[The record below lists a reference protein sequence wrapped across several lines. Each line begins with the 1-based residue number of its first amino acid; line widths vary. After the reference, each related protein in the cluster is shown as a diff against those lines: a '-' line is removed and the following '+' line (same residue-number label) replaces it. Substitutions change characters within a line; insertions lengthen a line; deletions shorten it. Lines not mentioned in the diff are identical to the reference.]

1 MIFAVVIGLAVGLAL
16 GFGLDISYPA
26 EYSFYITMGLLAAM
40 DSIVGATRSMMEEKY
55 NNFIFISGFITNA
68 LLAMI
73 LTYVGDKLGV
83 PLYFA
88 AIFVFGGRLFNNLA
102 VLRRLAID
110 KYFERKTRKSELK
123 NNQNIEE

>member
-1 MIFAVVIGLAVGLAL
+1 MNIK
-16 GFGLDISYPA
+16 
-26 EYSFYITMGLLAAM
+26 
-40 DSIVGATRSMMEEKY
+40 EKY
-55 NNFIFISGFITNA
+55 NNLIFISGFITNA
-68 LLAMI
+68 LLAMV
-73 LTYVGDKLGV
+73 LTYIGDKLGV

>member
-1 MIFAVVIGLAVGLAL
+1 MIFAVVIGLALGLAL

-68 LLAMI
+68 MLAMV
-73 LTYVGDKLGV
+73 LTYIGDKLGV

-88 AIFVFGGRLFNNLA
+88 ALLVFGGRLFNNLA

>member
-1 MIFAVVIGLAVGLAL
+1 LIFAVVIGLALGLAL

-68 LLAMI
+68 LLAMV
-73 LTYVGDKLGV
+73 LTYIGDKLGV